1 MKKKEEE
8 EEEELGEHRERGTAS
23 HLHVNV
29 MSFHAN
35 LTQRAVMLN
44 LYPCIQFFLLYA
56 FLFIQNIRLK
66 KKYISITVFT

>member
-1 MKKKEEE
+1 MKKK

-29 MSFHAN
+29 MSLHAN

-44 LYPCIQFFLLYA
+44 L
-56 FLFIQNIRLK
+56 
-66 KKYISITVFT
+66 